1 MEEVRAEVT
10 EVGEMAAERAAVAMV
25 AAVMEEERV
34 ETTVEDSEEVET
46 EEAATGAGRA
56 VAGKAVEAKEEAGRA
71 VEVTVAVGTEVEV
84 TEEAVKASRMA
95 STPAPQSRAACAKRQ
110 GAPTSG
116 SRLPVETWRCRIGT
130 QTAQLMRAPQ
140 GREPRSSPT
149 WQSCSRPQTRPPKAG
164 RASDARTASGCG

>member
-1 MEEVRAEVT
+1 MEAATAVAKEEVKA
-10 EVGEMAAERAAVAMV
+10 
-25 AAVMEEERV
+25 AAVMGVVAMGEEKV
-34 ETTVEDSEEVET
+34 EAETAGVEMVEVM
-46 EEAATGAGRA
+46 GAGRA

>member
-1 MEEVRAEVT
+1 MVGVKVGVVMVVAGLAVEETAVVKVEATEEVKAA
-10 EVGEMAAERAAVAMV
+10 GEMAVVAM
-25 AAVMEEERV
+25 
-34 ETTVEDSEEVET
+34 
-46 EEAATGAGRA
+46 
-56 VAGKAVEAKEEAGRA
+56 
-71 VEVTVAVGTEVEV
+71 VAVGTEVEV

-140 GREPRSSPT
+140 GREPRSSPM